1 MKNHVW
7 GAVRLYSVGGCRR
20 IVRLSKH
27 LRNFSKRRGKGELV
41 KQRRKRRRGA
51 NSRKGRGEKGDA
63 ISKKEEVGTMPAQG
77 RADLEPPSAP
87 NADGK
92 EGVVILIV
100 IPFSAEDCSSRF

>member
-1 MKNHVW
+1 
-7 GAVRLYSVGGCRR
+7 
-20 IVRLSKH
+20 
-27 LRNFSKRRGKGELV
+27 
-41 KQRRKRRRGA
+41 
-51 NSRKGRGEKGDA
+51 
-63 ISKKEEVGTMPAQG
+63 MPAQG